1 VKGGFPVSL
10 ILEEQ
15 YDKLYTY
22 CYFRTKNA
30 ALAEDITQE
39 AFLRFFSQS
48 SYISRGKPLAYLY
61 TIAKNLCADSY
72 RRPPPLPLEEEIA
85 DGGADID
92 ALETSLAV
100 KAAVAAL
107 PEDWQELLLLRYV
120 NELSLAE
127 IGAVTGLSRFT
138 IHRRLKQALGE
149 LKQMLREEDF
159 A

>member
-15 YDKLYTY
+15 YDKLYAY

-61 TIAKNLCADSY
+61 TIAKNLCADNY
-72 RRPPPLPLEEEIA
+72 RRPPPLPLAEEIA
-85 DGGADID
+85 DSGAGID

-100 KAAVAAL
+100 RAAVATL
-107 PEDWQELLLLRYV
+107 PEDWQELLLLRYA

-127 IGAVTGLSRFT
+127 IGTVTGLSRFA
-138 IHRRLKQALGE
+138 IHRKLKQALGKLKE
-149 LKQMLREEDF
+149 LLREEDF

>member
-15 YDKLYTY
+15 YDKLYAY

-61 TIAKNLCADSY
+61 TIAKNLCADHY
-72 RRPPPLPLEEEIA
+72 RRPPPLPLAEDIA
-85 DGGADID
+85 DSGAGID
-92 ALETSLAV
+92 TLETSLAV
-100 KAAVAAL
+100 RAAVAAL
-107 PEDWQELLLLRYV
+107 PEDWQELLLLRYA

-127 IGAVTGLSRFT
+127 IGTVTGLSRFA
-138 IHRRLKQALGE
+138 IHRKLQQALGKLKE
-149 LKQMLREEDF
+149 LLREEDF